1 MSELPD
7 PSQAI
12 LLGGRRAADDLATQA
27 PVFAPLVDR
36 FGPATVEPGR
46 DRFAALVEAICS
58 QQLSLQAAAT
68 VYGRIEKLCDGT
80 VEPGRLARATTDE
93 LRACG
98 LSRAKVSYVQDL
110 ASQVRGGPL
119 DLDVLDELPDRDVV
133 ERLTAVKG
141 IGVWTAHMVLIFTLH
156 RPDVLPTG
164 DLGVRDG
171 ARRVLGLDTEPT
183 VAKLSNLA
191 EPWRPYRSVASW
203 YLWKERDRQL
213 AGEGKR

>member
-1 MSELPD
+1 MMAEP
-7 PSQAI
+7 PRVH
-12 LLGGRRAADDLATQA
+12 LGGPQAAEELASRA
-27 PVFAPLVDR
+27 PIFAPLVDR
-36 FGPATVEPGR
+36 FGPATVEPER

-58 QQLSLQAAAT
+58 QQLSLKAAAT

-80 VEPGRLARATTDE
+80 VEPDRLARASSEE

-110 ASQVRGGPL
+110 TSHVRDGPL
-119 DLDVLDELPDRDVV
+119 DLDALDGLPDPGVV

-171 ARRVLGLDTEPT
+171 ARRVLGLDDEPT
-183 VAKLSNLA
+183 EAELSELA
-191 EPWRPYRSVASW
+191 EPWQPYRSVASW